1 MGLGEHSAVRAPGTL
16 ASHYAPRAI
25 VEVVTAEEAAAV
37 GGQDARI
44 GLLALDEV
52 PTPLG
57 VVRLAAP
64 PAVDDYA
71 RVLYAALREA
81 DALELTKVVAVPP
94 APEGVGAAVCD
105 RLARAA
111 TR

>member
-1 MGLGEHSAVRAPGTL
+1 
-16 ASHYAPRAI
+16 
-25 VEVVTAEEAAAV
+25 VEVVTAEDAAAV

-52 PTPLG
+52 PTPPG

-64 PAVDDYA
+64 HAVDDYA